1 MSRILVTGAAGFVGF
16 HVASGLL
23 SQGHQVTGVDN
34 LNSHYEVQLKRDRLG
49 QLQHESLFQFHE
61 ADITDVE
68 AMSRLFSQSSFD
80 KVVHLAAEVGVR
92 NSLQK
97 PLEYV
102 QSNVLGFV
110 NILEQSRINK
120 IAHVVYAS
128 SSSVYGANRKIPYST
143 GDRVDHPIS
152 LYAATKRADELIA
165 HSYSHLYDLPTT
177 GLRFFTV
184 YGPWGRPDMAVFLFT
199 RAILEGTPIKVFN
212 HGNLKRDFTYV
223 DDIVAGV
230 LGVLDDIPSRLD
242 MASAASS
249 GNEEN
254 STEAPYRL
262 FNIGNHQPVGISQ
275 LIDVIE
281 QRLGKP
287 AVRENYPMQPGDVME
302 TYADIS
308 ELQQAIHFSPSTSIE
323 QGIDQFVEWYL
334 AYYDNSH
341 QS

>member
-1 MSRILVTGAAGFVGF
+1 MSQILVTGAAGFIGF
-16 HVASGLL
+16 HVTSKLL
-23 SQGHQVTGVDN
+23 SEGHQVTGVDN
-34 LNSHYEVQLKRDRLG
+34 LNCHYDVGLKRDRLQ
-49 QLQHESLFQFHE
+49 QLQHESGFQFYE
-61 ADITDVE
+61 ADVTDVT
-68 AMSRLFSQSSFD
+68 MISRIFRESEFE
-80 KVVHLAAEVGVR
+80 KVIHLAAEVGVR
-92 NSLQK
+92 NSLLK

-110 NILEQSRINK
+110 NVLEQCRLSEV
-120 IAHVVYAS
+120 AHVVYAS
-128 SSSVYGANRKIPYST
+128 SSSVYGANRKTPYST
-143 GDRVDHPIS
+143 QDRVDHPVS

-199 RAILEGTPIKVFN
+199 KAILDGTPIKVFN

-230 LGVLDDIPSRLD
+230 VSVLEQVPSRNE
-242 MASAASS
+242 AAST
-249 GNEEN
+249 GATVDAGE

-262 FNIGNHQPVGISQ
+262 FNIGNHQPVGISR

-281 QRLGKP
+281 QRIGKP
-287 AVRENYPMQPGDVME
+287 AIRENYPMQPGDVLE

-308 ELQQAIHFSPSTSIE
+308 ALQQAVGFSPCTSIE
-323 QGIDQFVEWYL
+323 EGIDRFVEWYL
-334 AYYDNSH
+334 SYYTTK
-341 QS
+341 Q

>member
-1 MSRILVTGAAGFVGF
+1 MSHILVTGAAGFIGF
-16 HVASGLL
+16 HVASQLL
-23 SQGHQVTGVDN
+23 SQGHQVTGIDN
-34 LNSHYEVQLKRDRLG
+34 LNSHYDVQLKRDRLQ
-49 QLQHESLFQFHE
+49 QLQQETAFQFLE
-61 ADITDVE
+61 IDITDAE
-68 AMSRLFSQSSFD
+68 SMARLFNQTPFE

-92 NSLQK
+92 NSLLK

-110 NILEQSRINK
+110 NVLEQSRINQV
-120 IAHVVYAS
+120 AHVIYAS

-143 GDRVDHPIS
+143 QDRVDHPVS

-199 RAILEGTPIKVFN
+199 KAILEGTPINVFN
-212 HGNLKRDFTYV
+212 HGNMKRDFTYV

-230 LGVLDDIPSRLD
+230 LGVLGDIPQRAEIS
-242 MASAASS
+242 SAALI
-249 GNEEN
+249 EN
-254 STEAPYRL
+254 QENLTEAPYRL
-262 FNIGNHQPVGISQ
+262 YNIGNHQPVGISQ

-281 QRLGKP
+281 QRIGKS
-287 AVRENYPMQPGDVME
+287 AIRENYPMQPGDVLE

-323 QGIDQFVEWYL
+323 QGIDRFVEWYL
-334 AYYDNSH
+334 AYYADS

>member
-1 MSRILVTGAAGFVGF
+1 MSQILVTGAAGFIGF
-16 HVASGLL
+16 HVTSQLL
-23 SQGHQVTGVDN
+23 SQGHQVTGIDN
-34 LNSHYEVQLKRDRLG
+34 LNSHYEVQLKRDRLL
-49 QLQHESLFQFHE
+49 QLEHEAAFQFLE
-61 ADITDVE
+61 TDITDVE
-68 AMSRLFSQSSFD
+68 SMSRLFGQTPFE
-80 KVVHLAAEVGVR
+80 KVIHLAAEVGVR
-92 NSLQK
+92 NSLLK

-110 NILEQSRINK
+110 NVLEQSRISQV
-120 IAHVVYAS
+120 AHVVYAS

-143 GDRVDHPIS
+143 HDRVDHPVS
-152 LYAATKRADELIA
+152 LYAATKRADELMA

-199 RAILEGTPIKVFN
+199 KAILEGTPIKVFN

-230 LGVLDDIPSRLD
+230 LGVLEDIPRRAD
-242 MASAASS
+242 TPSA
-249 GNEEN
+249 EEN
-254 STEAPYRL
+254 RGYAEDQAEAPYRL
-262 FNIGNHQPVGISQ
+262 YNIGNHRPVGISQ

-281 QRLGKP
+281 QRIGKP
-287 AVRENYPMQPGDVME
+287 AIRENYPMQPGDVLE

-323 QGIDQFVEWYL
+323 QGIDRFVEWYL
-334 AYYDNSH
+334 SYYANS
-341 QS
+341 

>member
-1 MSRILVTGAAGFVGF
+1 MSHILVTGAAGFVGF
-16 HVASGLL
+16 HVTSQLL
-23 SQGHQVTGVDN
+23 SQGHRVTGVDN
-34 LNSHYEVQLKRDRLG
+34 LNSHYEIQLKRDRLG

-61 ADITDVE
+61 TDITDVE
-68 AMSRLFSQSSFD
+68 SMSRLFNESSFE

-92 NSLQK
+92 NSLLK

-102 QSNVLGFV
+102 QSNILGFV
-110 NILEQSRINK
+110 NILEQSRINQ

-143 GDRVDHPIS
+143 EDRVDHPIS

-199 RAILEGTPIKVFN
+199 KAILEGTPIKVFN

-223 DDIVAGV
+223 DDIVTGV
-230 LGVLDDIPSRLD
+230 LGVLDDIPNRVEV
-242 MASAASS
+242 ASAENIGVD
-249 GNEEN
+249 GNA
-254 STEAPYRL
+254 TEAPYRL
-262 FNIGNHQPVGISQ
+262 YNIGNHQPVGISQ
-275 LIDVIE
+275 LINVIE
-281 QRLGKP
+281 QRIGKP
-287 AVRENYPMQPGDVME
+287 AIRENYPMQPGDVME

-308 ELQQAIHFSPSTSIE
+308 ELQEAIHFSPSTSIE
-323 QGIDQFVEWYL
+323 QGIDRFVEWYL
-334 AYYDNSH
+334 EYYADAH
-341 QS
+341 